1 MPSPEVYAA
10 KRLAELLGGA
20 SMSPESANETSQ
32 RPQNRSTGP
41 RTEAGKNRSK
51 LNAWR
56 HGLTGQVAVMP
67 WEDQAAFESFCQN
80 IVNSLYPVTPIE
92 SQLAQNIAEDH
103 WRLNRSRA
111 IENNILALGHEAERH
126 EAEGPE
132 TDNPEINTAF
142 AMAQTFMANPKT
154 FDLVTLYA
162 SRINRDIRNNMAQLK
177 QLQTDREARRATEL
191 EEASQLREAH
201 KAQGLPYDDLRDRKN
216 IDEDEDPFAA
226 ARLRH
231 FVFSNQQID
240 HYTTHRSRLTLI
252 KKAA

>member
-10 KRLAELLGGA
+10 RKLAELLGSA
-20 SMSPESANETSQ
+20 SMSPQSANPTSE
-32 RPQNRSTGP
+32 RPQSRSTGP

-51 LNAWR
+51 MNAWR

-67 WEDQAAFESFCQN
+67 WEDQAAFQKFCQE
-80 IVNSLYPVTPIE
+80 ITDSLHTATPLE
-92 SQLAQNIAEDH
+92 SQLAQTIAEDH

-111 IENNILALGHEAERH
+111 IENNILALGHA
-126 EAEGPE
+126 AEGPDFD
-132 TDNPEINTAF
+132 TDNAEINTAF
-142 AMAQTFMANPKT
+142 SMAQTFIANQKT

-177 QLQTDREARRATEL
+177 QLQTDREARRAAEL
-191 EEASQLREAH
+191 EEAAQLREAH
-201 KAQGLPYDDLRDRKN
+201 KAEGLPYDDLRDRKG

-226 ARLRH
+226 ARLRG
-231 FVFSNQQID
+231 FVFSNPQID
-240 HYTTHRSRLTLI
+240 RYITRRNRLAVF